1 MTRYYTDGKVEEE
14 DGGTLPRSRGKR
26 VKNRHE
32 DNIGMNDVDGMAEK
46 SNTMGCRE
54 KEKRKK
60 SKKSQTPQ
68 EIHVCKK
75 NLQR

>member
-1 MTRYYTDGKVEEE
+1 
-14 DGGTLPRSRGKR
+14 
-26 VKNRHE
+26 
-32 DNIGMNDVDGMAEK
+32 MNDADGMAEK

-54 KEKRKK
+54 MEKRKK

-75 NLQR
+75 IYRGRRKNGYPGMKMGVRIERQKTVKKERRH